1 MKGDGLSVG
10 HGEPTDFQKD
20 GAVIVEANDAHGV
33 GSVADAT
40 TVADSKLAVQTVL
53 QNGSSTRLGSGLT
66 DESDCTSIDTTPNTD
81 KFNYITWEE
90 FKRSGNSLGLDYQKS
105 YNKLF
110 DKYNDSFGEKGNK
123 RSPFYHKTIEAAKTF
138 IKNKYSDK
146 KVTTYKKNAHL
157 SEEQKTKVEN
167 ILLELGI
174 QYQLEMATIV
184 VACLDKPESYD
195 TLYYQN
201 AVGSSLESI
210 VAEHN
215 NVRPKGYNAFE
226 IREKRKLK
234 IKIAHETTEAIKNP
248 EKEKKKTTEDIPG
261 HFTDYI
267 TVGTFKLMCES
278 IVADSPTEHLSGER
292 AFLEPEYSNDYKG
305 RKVIAPISISSS
317 CAAAAGYNTEV
328 GVQGLLQE
336 LDPNVEELTLVRCDA
351 VHLWTE
357 LQAKVHDIA
366 ATGTSEN
373 LEMYLG
379 KIFDLDEE
387 NEFVLDEATGFR
399 KLNLNQV
406 EPYSF
411 SRTLSDESEI
421 SATTSKGGGSAFLT
435 EGKDEATIEVNLLEV
450 PSNALDKQGVS
461 DLSIGSKGTSN
472 YESNISATTSI
483 DGESVFPPEK
493 KDEATIEVNLLEVP
507 SNALDKQGVSDL
519 SIGSKGT
526 SNYESNISATTSIDG
541 ESVFPPEKKDE
552 DSIGV
557 NLLLDVS
564 DLSGTTSIDGDSVML
579 LKEETEKSGETWEK
593 KLFVPILK
601 VLRDNHF
608 KNCKASTSKINEII
622 VSKLKE
628 TQGASEAFS
637 DKYDYKSTLDLEKE
651 QLKNITAIYTEKL
664 RPLIDNWIR
673 DANEFMLPGSS
684 PSKSSPI
691 SESKEEDASALS
703 FGPRGKDG
711 SVREKLGQLAL
722 VMSLIDNKCF
732 VEALSKMKEKSA
744 AATKDKR
751 FNYFTPETINDIYK
765 KAGREYIKLLDENE
779 SVKKELIDELHQL
792 AQCFADKTEVRGSIS
807 MLDEY
812 IHTQNIALK
821 YFIPQ
826 GVFSAEDDGRDLI
839 DALKKFFAELI
850 PGYSIPKGYSEEG
863 TDPVYE
869 VPAPAKAVQS
879 NAQCL
884 TTVGLTSVFPEQKK
898 ESNEAD
904 VISVAKDA
912 NKEEGEKGVSSLSRP
927 GQ

>member
-493 KDEATIEVNLLEVP
+493 KDE
-507 SNALDKQGVSDL
+507 
-519 SIGSKGT
+519 
-526 SNYESNISATTSIDG
+526 
-541 ESVFPPEKKDE
+541 

-664 RPLIDNWIR
+664 QPLIDNWIR

-884 TTVGLTSVFPEQKK
+884 NTVGLTSVFPEQRK

>member
-20 GAVIVEANDAHGV
+20 GAVKVEANDAHGV

-40 TVADSKLAVQTVL
+40 TVADSKLTVQTVL

-234 IKIAHETTEAIKNP
+234 IKIAHETTEAIKNT
-248 EKEKKKTTEDIPG
+248 EEEKKKTTEDIPG

-411 SRTLSDESEI
+411 SRTLSDEPEI
-421 SATTSKGGGSAFLT
+421 SATTSK
-435 EGKDEATIEVNLLEV
+435 
-450 PSNALDKQGVS
+450 
-461 DLSIGSKGTSN
+461 
-472 YESNISATTSI
+472 

-664 RPLIDNWIR
+664 QPLIDNWIR

-703 FGPRGKDG
+703 FGNRGKDG

-779 SVKKELIDELHQL
+779 SVKQDLINELHQL
-792 AQCFADKTEVRGSIS
+792 AQCFADKTEAPVSIS

-850 PGYSIPKGYSEEG
+850 AGYSIPKGYSEEG

-884 TTVGLTSVFPEQKK
+884 TTVGLTSVFPEQRK

>member
-493 KDEATIEVNLLEVP
+493 KDE
-507 SNALDKQGVSDL
+507 
-519 SIGSKGT
+519 
-526 SNYESNISATTSIDG
+526 
-541 ESVFPPEKKDE
+541 

-792 AQCFADKTEVRGSIS
+792 AQCFADKTEAPVSIS

>member
-411 SRTLSDESEI
+411 SRTLSDEPEI
-421 SATTSKGGGSAFLT
+421 SATTSK
-435 EGKDEATIEVNLLEV
+435 
-450 PSNALDKQGVS
+450 
-461 DLSIGSKGTSN
+461 
-472 YESNISATTSI
+472 

-732 VEALSKMKEKSA
+732 VEALSKMKKKSA

>member
-493 KDEATIEVNLLEVP
+493 KDE
-507 SNALDKQGVSDL
+507 
-519 SIGSKGT
+519 
-526 SNYESNISATTSIDG
+526 
-541 ESVFPPEKKDE
+541 

-664 RPLIDNWIR
+664 QPLIDNWIR

-792 AQCFADKTEVRGSIS
+792 AQCFADKTEAPVSIS

-884 TTVGLTSVFPEQKK
+884 NTVGLTSVFPEQRK

>member
-493 KDEATIEVNLLEVP
+493 KDE
-507 SNALDKQGVSDL
+507 
-519 SIGSKGT
+519 
-526 SNYESNISATTSIDG
+526 
-541 ESVFPPEKKDE
+541 

-664 RPLIDNWIR
+664 QPLIDNWIR

-779 SVKKELIDELHQL
+779 SVKQDLINELHQL
-792 AQCFADKTEVRGSIS
+792 AQCFADKTEAPVSIS

-884 TTVGLTSVFPEQKK
+884 NTVGLTSVFPEQRK

>member
-234 IKIAHETTEAIKNP
+234 IKIAHETTEAIKNT
-248 EKEKKKTTEDIPG
+248 EEEKKKTTEDIPG

-435 EGKDEATIEVNLLEV
+435 EG
-450 PSNALDKQGVS
+450 
-461 DLSIGSKGTSN
+461 
-472 YESNISATTSI
+472 
-483 DGESVFPPEK
+483 

-779 SVKKELIDELHQL
+779 SVKQDLINELHQL
-792 AQCFADKTEVRGSIS
+792 AQCFADKTEAPVSIS